1 MAIRILRNNNGNCVT
16 FVGSSQ
22 PAYWNACLSGEVN
35 DDDNTRVNVINDI
48 RTTDSENPVYEFF
61 AVPFTEFQ
69 DADGN
74 SFADATECSD
84 YITEKANVVGGAT
97 EFSAA
102 DTVNFTRDASLTTIL
117 TSLGD
122 SFSVNSIKA
131 VGEEDGTLS
140 IAENTPTGVNL
151 YQSIRAQNVS
161 IEGQSQN
168 IPLASLVNSLNSFFT
183 VTPVGAGADDSFAT
197 FDLIQQIP
205 NTNAFGD
212 VLLADGTATKGSNTG
227 SQFNDGFYTSSLP
240 INSPGEYF
248 YIDNTAEDFQR
259 KAIIGLLET
268 SKFSSA
274 STLSS
279 ITSSGE
285 LLDLAVRLG
294 PNAAYENSDYGVV
307 IETGFYQ
314 RPQRSNIFRA
324 GINGDDRLI
333 IEHLKDDEW
342 QTIVRSALPIEDGEE
357 YMMVVHLNKEGA
369 SADVSTVRTYSLSS
383 DLALNYRYIESP
395 DGDFYYP
402 LFSTRE
408 EADYVSQNANTL
420 FGGSY
425 VNDTDQNTDGYYSH
439 SHVFIDEP
447 SNTTWYMPDNYAFHA
462 ASSAPSNTA
471 SITYTVITTE
481 ADSNY
486 APTAFAGSDFSF
498 NENTSVNI
506 QVTPAGATWSTTVS
520 GLPQGLSF
528 DGSSLITGT
537 TSYVSSDQ
545 TSTVTVTR
553 TNSYGTSTGT
563 FDITITDN
571 ASLGD
576 LADFTELDGNFVQPN
591 RAVLTEDFV
600 MKYNYTLSPGEELT
614 FTISASSGIS
624 GLGST
629 PPTIGILSASGNTS
643 YNNYPSAGVAL
654 GSTGYDFAQASMWDL
669 RVRTTGSSIGN
680 MTGFSDN
687 TAISGTSNE
696 NVGPEFKLEYDL
708 SDNYIRLYR
717 GSSLLKTS
725 ASTFTGTQTI
735 TMAGFDD
742 QNETDVFVPS
752 DLAITNSAYGT
763 TQPPSG
769 FENPLLLG
777 QMATATLMGEAP
789 DEDAAVQLTE
799 GLKVNHRYIFPQTWI
814 EANVLPYTAQDQ
826 SNMAFIGV
834 PGSDATWGDV
844 GPDDF
849 DAFFRIQGTSSS
861 TTHQSHLKTDS
872 TTQDS
877 VSINSL
883 TDAYYDY
890 ALEWDG
896 TDLHVIACNVGDIN
910 TEPAISAGGS
920 FSRSLTETSYSGSG
934 DLDVVIAVDNGAQ
947 VNLSTSGIT
956 TIRTPFGINDILV
969 GENSNGAGDFSVSPT
984 ASAFDDVPGGHTP
997 SAFTFADVTTLNAG
1011 TTYRFIYHPSM
1022 EAGDFLE
1029 FRLASDGTTVYNTGV
1044 TTFDGTS
1051 NGDPNTSEGYKGIE
1065 FAVPTNAPPL
1075 QLYFYNSFTS
1085 SYDNGTQRPI
1095 SISGSTYV
1103 VPVTG
1108 ITQEGPG
1115 SNQTGNNLF
1124 DAGDFGW
1131 ISIDEQLG
1139 AGERLVMDTS
1149 FLADLVDAMPDDST
1163 VKIGVKDG
1171 AWSATT
1177 ADTNFEGS
1185 LRFIIER
1192 TSSTDVDFRAW
1203 SGASSTSL
1211 YNTTVAG
1218 ITSNNVAAWFEI
1230 TSSGNNIRFGIRTD
1244 TTNNS
1249 DSVTSVAY
1257 ADWNTSYKVQTGN
1270 QGYGYTSVDV
1280 MILGSDTSSG
1290 GTGSMTTSDVDWGG
1304 LSEISVPTPAA
1315 TLTTNWAKA
1324 LDFSGSSERAKQA
1337 SSANA
1342 HIPMR
1347 MGGLSTTTS
1356 AGSSGYTS
1364 NDSNA
1369 RPWSTTCVFSS
1380 DNNSS
1385 NQHIWNQGE
1394 GAASGDDNIYLR
1406 VTGSRQLYFGWGRS
1420 GALNECY
1427 LGLLPSGSGNW
1438 QGIYVE
1444 HNGTRLSG
1452 NNASATNLAAAFRIY
1467 NVNLSTGAIGNNLST
1482 TSNWTSGTTGGRMD
1496 RGVTGDL
1503 TIGGRGSNRNFHGKV
1518 ASMVT
1523 TTLLRNQTLPSAA
1536 EITAIVRDPVQW
1548 MTDYKVGNSFR
1559 HSDSTSVGTW
1569 TLNNSTS
1576 SESTQVW
1583 LMGDG
1588 TGDAYAKIRNQA
1600 WSATQNIVVLDMVSM
1615 LSNDIQT
1622 VSIPGLT

>member
-48 RTTDSENPVYEFF
+48 RTTDSENPIYEFF
-61 AVPFTEFQ
+61 AVPYTDFQ

-74 SFADATECSD
+74 SFADATECAD

-97 EFSAA
+97 EFTAA
-102 DTVNFTRDASLTTIL
+102 DEVNFTRDASLTTIL

-122 SFSVNSIKA
+122 SFPVNGIKA
-131 VGEEDGTLS
+131 VGEADGTIS

-151 YQSIRAQNVS
+151 YQSIRTQNVS

-168 IPLASLVNSLNSFFT
+168 IPLSSLVNSLNSFFT
-183 VTPVGAGADDSFAT
+183 VTPVGAGADDSFAS
-197 FDLIQQIP
+197 FNLIQQIP

-212 VLLADGTATKGSNTG
+212 VLLFDGTATKQANTG
-227 SQFNDGFYTSSLP
+227 SQFNDGFYTSSVP

-268 SKFSSA
+268 SKFSSSA
-274 STLSS
+274 TLSG
-279 ITSSGE
+279 ITTSGG

-314 RPQRSNIFRA
+314 RPQRSDIFRA
-324 GINGDDRLI
+324 GINEDGRLV

-342 QTIVRSALPIEDGEE
+342 QTIVRSALTIEDGEE

-369 SADVSTVRTYSLSS
+369 TADVSTVRTYSLSS
-383 DLALNYRYIESP
+383 DLPLNYRYIESP

-402 LFSTRE
+402 LFSSRA
-408 EADYVSQNANTL
+408 EADYVSQQANTI

-425 VNDTDQNTDGYYSH
+425 VNDVDQNTDGYYSH
-439 SHVFIDEP
+439 SHVFVDDP

-462 ASSAPSNTA
+462 VSSAPSNTA
-471 SITYTVITTE
+471 SITYTVIATE

-486 APTAFAGSDFSF
+486 APTAFSGSDFSF

-506 QVTPAGATWSTTVS
+506 QVTPAGAVWTTTVS

-528 DGSSLITGT
+528 DGSSLVTGT
-537 TSYVSSDQ
+537 TPYVSEDE

-576 LADFTELDGNFVQPN
+576 LSGWTELGGNFVQPN
-591 RAVLTEDFV
+591 RIILDEDALLQFDTVLAQ
-600 MKYNYTLSPGEELT
+600 GEEIT
-614 FTISASSGIS
+614 FSYASGSIPPTVGILSGTGETAVT
-624 GLGST
+624 GLGSN
-629 PPTIGILSASGNTS
+629 S
-643 YNNYPSAGVAL
+643 L
-654 GSTGYDFAQASMWDL
+654 GDQGYDFAGQLMWAL
-669 RVRTTGSSIGN
+669 RFVTFDDRIGSDEGKYN
-680 MTGFSDN
+680 LRGWSDN
-687 TAISGTSNE
+687 SSQVGSTGDFLGGT
-696 NVGPEFKLEYDL
+696 FKLEYDV
-708 SDNYIRLYR
+708 DGYIRLYYN
-717 GSSLLKTS
+717 GALKLTSS
-725 ASTFTGTQTI
+725 STFSGDQTI
-735 TMAGFDD
+735 TVAGFDD
-742 QNETDVFVPS
+742 QVESDVYIPS
-752 DLAITNSAYGT
+752 NWSLQNSAYGT
-763 TQPPSG
+763 TQPPTG

-777 QMATATLMGEAP
+777 QMATPTLMGEAP
-789 DEDAAVQLTE
+789 DEDAAVQLSE
-799 GLKVNHRYIFPQTWI
+799 GLKVNHRYIFPQSWI
-814 EANVLPYTAQDQ
+814 EANVLPYSAIEQ
-826 SNMAFIGV
+826 SDMAFIGV

-861 TTHQSHLKTDS
+861 GSYQSHLKTDS
-872 TTQDS
+872 TTQDG
-877 VSINSL
+877 VTINSL

-934 DLDVVIAVDNGAQ
+934 DLDVVIAIDNGAQ

-956 TIRTPFGINDILV
+956 SIRTPFGINDILV
-969 GENSNGAGDFSVSPT
+969 GENSNGTGDFSVSPT

-1022 EAGDFLE
+1022 EAGDFIE
-1029 FRLASDGTTVYNTGV
+1029 FRLASDGTTVYNTGI

-1051 NGDPNTSEGYKGIE
+1051 TGNPNTSEGYKGIE
-1065 FAVPTNAPPL
+1065 FAVPSDAPPL

-1085 SYDNGTQRPI
+1085 SYDSGAQRPI

-1108 ITQEGPG
+1108 ITQEGPAA
-1115 SNQTGNNLF
+1115 NQTGNNIF
-1124 DAGDFGW
+1124 DAGDHGW
-1131 ISIDEQLG
+1131 LSIDEQLG
-1139 AGERLVMDTS
+1139 TGERLVLSGAFLSDVADAMGDNTLLSFGMKDTS
-1149 FLADLVDAMPDDST
+1149 WANTISDYNT
-1163 VKIGVKDG
+1163 G
-1171 AWSATT
+1171 
-1177 ADTNFEGS
+1177 FEGGI
-1185 LRFIIER
+1185 RFTMIR
-1192 TSSTDVDFRAW
+1192 Y
-1203 SGASSTSL
+1203 SSTSIQMYVYKGESPTAAGSTL
-1211 YNTTVAG
+1211 YTTVAG
-1218 ITSNNVAAWFEI
+1218 LTSYNAFLEVTSTGNNVRGGVAL
-1230 TSSGNNIRFGIRTD
+1230 TS
-1244 TTNNS
+1244 TNNATS
-1249 DSVTSVAY
+1249 DAY
-1257 ADWNTSYKVQTGN
+1257 ADWATTTKIQSGA
-1270 QGYGYTSVDV
+1270 QGYGITSIDV
-1280 MILGSDTSSG
+1280 MVQGFALSGTDT
-1290 GTGSMTTSDVDWGG
+1290 TDAADIDWTA
-1304 LSEISVPTPAA
+1304 LSEISIPAPAA
-1315 TLTTNWAKA
+1315 TLTTDWAKA

-1364 NDSNA
+1364 NDTNA

-1380 DNNSS
+1380 DNNNS

-1394 GAASGDDNIYLR
+1394 GASTGDDNIYLR
-1406 VTGSRQLYFGWGRS
+1406 VTSSRQLYFGWGRS

-1438 QGIYVE
+1438 QGIYIE
-1444 HNGTRLSG
+1444 HDGTRLSG
-1452 NNASATNLAAAFRIY
+1452 NNASAANLASVFRIY
-1467 NVNLSTGAIGNNLST
+1467 NVDLSTGAIGSNLST
-1482 TSNWTSGTTGGRMD
+1482 SSNWSAGSTGARMD
-1496 RGVTGDL
+1496 RSVTGDL

-1523 TTLLRNQTLPSAA
+1523 TTLLRNQALPTDA

-1569 TLNNSTS
+1569 ALNNSTS
-1576 SESTQVW
+1576 SEATQVW